1 MIFSLYIVNKSGGV
15 IFKQDSEH
23 GRAHDDANDGIRM
36 GSLFHAFDS
45 MAENFS
51 PVSTAGQ
58 MASMETDFFLLK
70 CLYTDSGTTFFALG
84 DPQEANLDVFLQ
96 QVYELYC
103 SFALRNPYWEFDQ
116 PVHNACEKFVLGV
129 ENLINNHNSGH
140 PFAK

>member
-1 MIFSLYIVNKSGGV
+1 VLKFAYTGGWSTQTVRSSRYHSLLHLPWKMIFSLYIVNKSGGV

-51 PVSTAGQ
+51 PVSQPGQ

-70 CLYTDSGTTFFALG
+70 CLYTDSGAFTRFEGHWRLKTR
-84 DPQEANLDVFLQ
+84 NL
-96 QVYELYC
+96 C
-103 SFALRNPYWEFDQ
+103 
-116 PVHNACEKFVLGV
+116 
-129 ENLINNHNSGH
+129 
-140 PFAK
+140 